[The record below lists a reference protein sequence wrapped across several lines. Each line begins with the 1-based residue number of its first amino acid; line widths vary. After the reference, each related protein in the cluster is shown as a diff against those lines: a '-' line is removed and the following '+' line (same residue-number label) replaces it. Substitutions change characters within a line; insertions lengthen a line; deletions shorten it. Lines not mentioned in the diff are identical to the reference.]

1 MGKKWLRRVAGIAA
15 SLLLLILGWLGFTFY
30 YHIVWGGETERVRFQ
45 SGDLSLAGLL
55 VKPDGDTQHPA
66 VVILHGSGR
75 AAGTHDHPGYRI
87 HVNALLRKGLAVL
100 VYDKRGTGDSEGDVS
115 TAGYN
120 DFVQD
125 AVAAVG
131 FLRSREDI
139 DPRRIGLLGSSEGG
153 WLAPEVATVAGDMA
167 FVINRCGPP
176 IPWAETVLFEIAND
190 LRVEGVEED
199 VIQEALGV
207 TARRWKYFVDAAD
220 DSAVAMGT
228 ERDAINAETA
238 MIRRK
243 LGSAAS
249 RLAGLLPDYDSERY
263 ARLASNFSYDPT
275 PFLRGLDVPMLW
287 VFGENDINVPTA
299 RSVAVLDRLK
309 NERDHDITVKV
320 YHSVGH
326 SLMTWTGVLNAG
338 YVGDYLDLIGNWAEA
353 HADAS

>member
-1 MGKKWLRRVAGIAA
+1 MITPVTGLTSTPSSER
-15 SLLLLILGWLGFTFY
+15 GW
-30 YHIVWGGETERVRFQ
+30 RC
-45 SGDLSLAGLL
+45 S
-55 VKPDGDTQHPA
+55 
-66 VVILHGSGR
+66 
-75 AAGTHDHPGYRI
+75 
-87 HVNALLRKGLAVL
+87 
-100 VYDKRGTGDSEGDVS
+100 VYDKRGTGDSEGDFS
-115 TAGYN
+115 TAGYA

-125 AVAAVG
+125 TVAAVR

-153 WLAPEVATVAGDMA
+153 WLTPEVATVAGNMA

-176 IPWAETVLFEIAND
+176 IPRAQTVLFEIAND
-190 LRVEGVEED
+190 LRVEGVEEV
-199 VIQEALGV
+199 VIHEALGV
-207 TARRWKYFVDAAD
+207 TARRWKYFVDAAA

-238 MIRRK
+238 IIRRK

-249 RLAGLLPDYDSERY
+249 RLAGLLPDYDAELY

-299 RSVAVLDRLK
+299 RSVGVLERLRS
-309 NERDHDITVKV
+309 ERDRDITIQV
-320 YHSVGH
+320 YPGVGH

-338 YVGDYLDLIGNWAEA
+338 YVGDYLDLIGRWAQA
-353 HADAS
+353 HADAL